1 MSSSSPATSD
11 SLSRPSKY
19 EGKTRGPSKLRVYSH
34 SALLYWWPVW
44 VVGYIMA
51 FLSHFRGKEV
61 EVGADKVF
69 IHESGNLGLIFFGV
83 LFIVILVTNYSV
95 RGLASGMVIMAFVLT
110 FVLLLYFNVWE
121 KFSGWFLSHK
131 IYLDEG
137 AYLWFSVLLSAM
149 WAIVVFGFDRTS
161 YWQVEPGQ
169 LTRASLFG
177 SGSKSYNTQGM
188 ALEKHQDNLFR
199 HWLLGLGSGD
209 MQIRTSGATREQID
223 ISNVLFVGSK
233 VAAMQRLIA
242 ETPEE

>member
-1 MSSSSPATSD
+1 MSSSTPATSD
-11 SLSRPSKY
+11 SSSRPSKY
-19 EGKTRGPSKLRVYSH
+19 EGKTRSTSKLRIYSH

-51 FLSHFRGKEV
+51 FLSHFQGKEV
-61 EVGADKVF
+61 EVGASKVF
-69 IHESGNLGLIFFGV
+69 IHDSSNLGLIFFGV

-95 RGLASGMVIMAFVLT
+95 RGLASGMVIMAFVLS
-110 FVLLLYFNVWE
+110 FVLMLYFNVWE
-121 KFSGWFLSHK
+121 RFSGWFLSHK
-131 IYLDEG
+131 IFLDEG
-137 AYLWFSVLLSAM
+137 AYLWFSVLLSVM

-169 LTRASLFG
+169 LTKASLFG
-177 SGSKSYNTQGM
+177 SGSKSFNTQGM
-188 ALEKHQDNLFR
+188 SLEKHQDNLFR